1 VKATEGATVTV
12 IFSEW
17 KIVPLVPVIVTV
29 KIVPAGTPAKKI
41 TKDVLE
47 LPPTVITT
55 GLGTNI
61 TVTPAG
67 TGLLERVTLPVK
79 VPILATVRT
88 SDADDPAGIERD
100 DVAAVMLK
108 SEMVVIVRFA
118 HVPVNGL
125 LLASP
130 L

>member
-1 VKATEGATVTV
+1 M
-12 IFSEW
+12 FSECERGA
-17 KIVPLVPVIVTV
+17 LVPVIPTV
-29 KIVPAGTPAKKI
+29 KTVPAGTPAKKM

-47 LPPTVITT
+47 LPPTVIIT

-61 TVTPAG
+61 TVTPVG

-79 VPILATVRT
+79 VPILATVST

-100 DVAAVMLK
+100 DDAAVMLK

-118 HVPVNGL
+118 HVPVNAL

-130 L
+130 PYDAW

>member
-1 VKATEGATVTV
+1 M
-12 IFSEW
+12 FSEW
-17 KIVPLVPVIVTV
+17 EMVRLVVAFVPVIPTV
-29 KIVPAGTPAKKI
+29 KTVPAGTPAKKM

-61 TVTPAG
+61 TVTPVG
-67 TGLLERVTLPVK
+67 MGLLERVTLPVK
-79 VPILATVRT
+79 VPILATVMT
-88 SDADDPAGIERD
+88 SEADDPAGIERD
-100 DVAAVMLK
+100 DDAAVRLK
-108 SEMVVIVRFA
+108 SGVMVVTITLA
-118 HVPVNGL
+118 HVPVNRL

>member
-1 VKATEGATVTV
+1 M
-12 IFSEW
+12 FSEW
-17 KIVPLVPVIVTV
+17 EIVPLVVTLVPVIPTV
-29 KIVPAGTPAKKI
+29 KTVPAGTPAKKM
-41 TKDVLE
+41 TKEVLE
-47 LPPTVITT
+47 LPPTVTTT

-61 TVTPAG
+61 TVTPVG

-88 SDADDPAGIERD
+88 SEADDPAGITRD
-100 DVAAVMLK
+100 DAWAVRLK
-108 SEMVVIVRFA
+108 SGVMVVTITLT
-118 HVPVNGL
+118 HVPVNRL

>member
-1 VKATEGATVTV
+1 MFTEWERG
-12 IFSEW
+12 
-17 KIVPLVPVIVTV
+17 PLVPVMPTV
-29 KIVPAGTPAKKI
+29 KTVPAGTPAKKM

-55 GLGTNI
+55 GLLGTNI
-61 TVTPAG
+61 TVTPVG

-79 VPILATVRT
+79 VPILAMVST
-88 SDADDPAGIERD
+88 SDAEDPAGITRD
-100 DVAAVMLK
+100 DAAAVRLK
-108 SEMVVIVRFA
+108 SGVMVVTITLA
-118 HVPVNGL
+118 HVPVNRL